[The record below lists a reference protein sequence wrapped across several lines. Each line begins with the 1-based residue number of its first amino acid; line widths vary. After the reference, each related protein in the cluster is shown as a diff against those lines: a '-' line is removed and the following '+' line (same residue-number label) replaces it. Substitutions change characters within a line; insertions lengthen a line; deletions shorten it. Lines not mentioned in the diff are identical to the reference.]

1 MLNFNSSK
9 KTNSLS
15 LTRIS
20 SGNCENSA
28 IPLKEP
34 FLKDSEGGMAL
45 LIVVFVVAL
54 CSIIVVNLSQSSF
67 RESRIN
73 NAALK
78 RVQAEYLLKSAI
90 NFARVLLSK
99 DASLDVDSPKDIWA
113 TFLKGQ
119 AIPVPEVLGINEP
132 GLNIEMEIQAEDQK
146 FPIRGLIAG
155 GTVNKKLRDA
165 LVRLFKSPTLDFDND
180 TEEVDHTK
188 LFSGRH
194 LKSEEL
200 VSLLIDYMDADS
212 DSYSDPDGDFIEGLE
227 GELPENTFANTGV
240 KRIGELATIPGFTPA
255 RLRKLDPL
263 ITVFASNQINVNL
276 APPVILRAILDIDD
290 DVVAQI
296 LQKRESDEPIKNIN
310 LDLFD
315 DQILSSSD
323 YSVYGSLLRTS
334 SQWFQILAKVD
345 YSTSTYFMRAYVS
358 RNQGDDGSKLPVI
371 RSVELF

>member
-1 MLNFNSSK
+1 MRLA
-9 KTNSLS
+9 NSLRAKS
-15 LTRIS
+15 RK
-20 SGNCENSA
+20 G
-28 IPLKEP
+28 
-34 FLKDSEGGMAL
+34 SERGMAL
-45 LIVVFVVAL
+45 LMVVFVIAL

-90 NFARVLLSK
+90 NFARVLISK
-99 DASLDVDSPKDIWA
+99 DSSQDVDSPKDVWA

-146 FPIRGLIAG
+146 FPIRGLLAG
-155 GTVNKKLRDA
+155 QSVNKKLRDA

-180 TEEVDHTK
+180 TNEVDHTK
-188 LFSGRH
+188 LFPGRH

-200 VSLLIDYMDADS
+200 VSLLIDYMDSDS
-212 DSYSDPDGDFIEGLE
+212 ESYSDPDGDFIEGLE
-227 GELPENTFANTGV
+227 GELPENTFANSSI
-240 KRIGELATIPGFTPA
+240 KRIGELATIPGFTPG

-276 APPVILRAILDIDD
+276 APPVILRAVLDIDD
-290 DVVAQI
+290 DVVGLI

-315 DQILSSSD
+315 DQVMSSTD
-323 YSVYGSLLRTS
+323 YSVYGSLLRTNT
-334 SQWFQILAKVD
+334 QWFQILAKVD
-345 YSTSTYFMRAYVS
+345 YGTSTYFMRSYVS
-358 RNQGDDGSKLPVI
+358 RTQSSDSTQLPII